1 MGSPGLNFIK
11 RLLQIVECASAA
23 GAGNIFG
30 LGESSSGCLQQIL
43 FKFLY
48 FSPGELSF
56 IASGAIGSI
65 GSGSTIGSSST
76 IGSNKIA
83 GELEV
88 IYLFVQQ
95 VRTKVAGGLYYKL
108 LPVLYAVGEEGYSYA
123 VTQLCIYLHFMQVC
137 LAYKVLLGL
146 IPLLYYVACN
156 YLVYRV
162 FCEGYPYCVA
172 NALC

>member
-1 MGSPGLNFIK
+1 MGSPGLNSIK
-11 RLLQIVECASAA
+11 RLLQIVQGASAA

-30 LGESSSGCLQQIL
+30 LGESSSGCLQQIIL
-43 FKFLY
+43 KLLY
-48 FSPGELSF
+48 F
-56 IASGAIGSI
+56 
-65 GSGSTIGSSST
+65 

-95 VRTKVAGGLYYKL
+95 VWTKVAGGLYEEL
-108 LPVLYAVGEEGYSYA
+108 LPVLYAVGEEGHSYA